1 MIRNLEHQIRRLVAE
16 GRYPEA
22 APLLEQYAADV
33 VEHCKTAADEQE
45 FQAARAFL
53 RSTLNLVKAQ
63 RAHDQRRLEDLNRQ
77 QRYHAAIQ
85 LPQPNTDVT
94 G

>member
-1 MIRNLEHQIRRLVAE
+1 MIHDLEQQIRRLIAE

-22 APLLEQYAADV
+22 APLLEEYAADV
-33 VEHCKTAADEQE
+33 IEKCRTAAHEQE

-63 RAHDQRRLEDLNRQ
+63 KAHDQRRLEDLNRQ
-77 QRYHAAIQ
+77 QRYHSAIQ
-85 LPQPNTDVT
+85 VPQPNTDVT